1 MCVPAVVNAI
11 SLATHGGQVVK
22 YDTYVF
28 QLRVLVMIIFVAA
41 QAPELVSRDLRS
53 HVLPLYFSRPLRRLD
68 YPAAKLG
75 AFILACLALLDIPLL
90 LLYLGAITQAHSGA
104 AVWDQTRALIPGLLV
119 GLAWAVLL
127 ASIGLA
133 LASLSGRRAYATGS
147 IAICFFLSWA
157 LAGLLRGVT
166 SENGAGAGAGAR
178 LSGLVSPFTVLDGR
192 APVARRHLTGAEP
205 AAGELRAALRPDV
218 PADAG
223 GRGGRAGRPVP
234 EGGRGMSEPGGE
246 TSMSTIEL
254 RNVSRW
260 YGNVVAINDITM
272 TIGPG
277 VTGLLGPNGAG
288 KSTLLH
294 LISGFL
300 EPSRGELTVGGTAS
314 WRNPGIYRTLGLVPE
329 RPAVYPFLTGLEFV
343 RATARLHKLADPDRS
358 AERAI
363 AIVEMAGAQ
372 DRKISTYSKGMRQR
386 IKVAAALVHDP
397 QMLLLDEPFNGM
409 DPRQRLHMM
418 DLLETLGDEGRTIL
432 FSSHILEEVERLSGT
447 IQVIVAGRLAA
458 SGDFR
463 AIRRLMTSRPHMFLV
478 RTSDDRRL
486 GAALIGRPSVTGV
499 EMSGRGLQVKASDY
513 GAFSR
518 EIAGLTREQG
528 IQLRELLPEDESLE
542 SVFAYLVEQ

>member
-1 MCVPAVVNAI
+1 
-11 SLATHGGQVVK
+11 
-22 YDTYVF
+22 
-28 QLRVLVMIIFVAA
+28 
-41 QAPELVSRDLRS
+41 
-53 HVLPLYFSRPLRRLD
+53 
-68 YPAAKLG
+68 
-75 AFILACLALLDIPLL
+75 
-90 LLYLGAITQAHSGA
+90 
-104 AVWDQTRALIPGLLV
+104 
-119 GLAWAVLL
+119 
-127 ASIGLA
+127 
-133 LASLSGRRAYATGS
+133 
-147 IAICFFLSWA
+147 
-157 LAGLLRGVT
+157 
-166 SENGAGAGAGAR
+166 
-178 LSGLVSPFTVLDGR
+178 
-192 APVARRHLTGAEP
+192 
-205 AAGELRAALRPDV
+205 
-218 PADAG
+218 
-223 GRGGRAGRPVP
+223 
-234 EGGRGMSEPGGE
+234 
-246 TSMSTIEL
+246 MSTIEL

-260 YGNVVAINDITM
+260 YGNVVAINDVTM

-300 EPSRGELTVGGTAS
+300 APSRGELTVGGAPS
-314 WRNPGIYRTLGLVPE
+314 WRNPGLYRTLGLVPE

-343 RATARLHKLADPDRS
+343 RATARLHKLPDPDR
-358 AERAI
+358 AAQRAI
-363 AIVEMAGAQ
+363 GIVEMAAAQ
-372 DRKISTYSKGMRQR
+372 ERKIATYSKGMRQR

-397 QMLLLDEPFNGM
+397 ELLLLDEPFNGM

-463 AIRRLMTSRPHMFLV
+463 AIRRLMTSRPHVFLV

-499 EMSGRGLQVKASDY
+499 EMNSGGLQVKASDY

-518 EIAGLTREQG
+518 EIAGLTREHG

-542 SVFAYLVEQ
+542 SVFAYLVET